1 MFGQTPPWL
10 VDRLFRNL
18 LIDSSG
24 NTHRAE
30 FSIDKLLCARKQQ
43 RPARARGDARV

>member
-1 MFGQTPPWL
+1 

-24 NTHRAE
+24 NTHRSE
-30 FSIDKLLCARKQQ
+30 FSIDKLFAPESATGRLGLVEMRLSRCRLM
-43 RPARARGDARV
+43 RR